1 VPASRRFAA
10 SPSGEVQPMTM
21 ALTDA
26 PRPADEEATQV
37 ERLWALDKLNLGPV
51 GYFTALTN
59 DEDEILAV
67 GAANVLLDQSVAPE
81 SVWDR
86 IVSLSKH
93 QSVQLRAFDFFMS
106 NYEYERARAVLE
118 TPMRESD
125 HLIKRQLAAT
135 FEVDALEMVEIE
147 IERFY
152 RTGEVGPISA
162 AASAAEAVGGWR
174 KTLPLIVDLILINP
188 QNASWAMRFGR
199 ALREANRFDLLQ
211 RFCDIVDKIEVFPNV
226 SLIFRA
232 AVAAKSGDAKDG
244 LKLLERVD
252 LRKVPP
258 DSEIMVAGM
267 KAELFEKLGRIDDA
281 YGAYL
286 RQNKLLRPKDFK
298 PGAFAERVRAKGAAR
313 FAPLPPDDRANH
325 YVMLGFPRSGTTL
338 LENALAGHPR
348 IETFE
353 EIPSFSAI
361 NHLFR
366 PSHIEGKPLDPDFAA
381 KASMR
386 YYREIDRRKKK
397 VGADIFI
404 DKLPIISAEAK
415 FLRRLFPEMRYIFS
429 IRHPYDVV
437 LSCFKQA
444 FGSNIAMDNFTT
456 FEDSCRVY
464 DFAMGEWF
472 GQFSLDSPEV
482 CYIRY
487 DRLVTDLKGEVSR
500 VLAFL
505 GADWDED
512 ILHFAER
519 AGEREVKT
527 PSYAKVRAGLSIGV
541 QSSWRKYAFLFK
553 TKEARSL
560 DRWVRQFGY
569 QTE

>member
-1 VPASRRFAA
+1 
-10 SPSGEVQPMTM
+10 MTL
-21 ALTDA
+21 ALTEA
-26 PRPADEEATQV
+26 PLPADDEASQV
-37 ERLWALDKLNLGPV
+37 ERLWTLDKLNLGPV

-59 DEDEILAV
+59 DSDEILAV

-81 SVWDR
+81 TVWDR
-86 IVSLSKH
+86 IVDLSKH
-93 QSVQLRAFDFFMS
+93 QSVQLRAFDFFVS
-106 NYEYERARAVLE
+106 NFEYERARAVLE
-118 TPMRESD
+118 TPLRPSD

-135 FEVDALEMVEIE
+135 FEVDALEMIDIE

-152 RTGEVGPISA
+152 RTGEVGPIAS
-162 AASAAEAVGGWR
+162 AASAAEATGGWR
-174 KTLPLIVDLILINP
+174 RALPLIVDLMLINP
-188 QNASWAMRFGR
+188 QNAGWPMRFGR

-211 RFCDIVDKIEVFPNV
+211 RFCDIVDKIEIFPNI
-226 SLIFRA
+226 SLVFRA
-232 AVAAKSGDAKDG
+232 AIAVKSGSAKDG

-252 LRKVPP
+252 LRKVP
-258 DSEIMVAGM
+258 DSEVTVAAM

-298 PGAFAERVRAKGAAR
+298 PGAFADRVRAKGAVKL
-313 FAPLPPDDRANH
+313 APLPPDERTNH

-338 LENALAGHPR
+338 LENALAAHPR

-353 EIPSFSAI
+353 EIPSFGAI

-366 PSHIEGKPLDPDFAA
+366 PAHIEGKPLDPDFAA
-381 KASMR
+381 KARTR

-397 VGADIFI
+397 AGADIFV

-415 FLRRLFPEMRYIFS
+415 FLRKLFSEKRYIFS

-472 GQFSLDSPEV
+472 SQFSLDSPEV
-482 CYIRY
+482 CYVRY

-505 GADWDED
+505 GAQWDED
-512 ILHFAER
+512 VLHFAER

-553 TKEARSL
+553 TKEARLL
-560 DRWVRQFGY
+560 DRWVEHFGY
-569 QTE
+569 EAE